1 MNGNDERLAL
11 IAVAALVAG
20 MIGWAL
26 WSVTTP
32 RYERG
37 GRYVMRGTTIS
48 GAALDTT
55 CGQLAPD
62 HLNWFGW
69 PHAAYVPHKMLYPL
83 APGTEISRL
92 IYGAPGAYNQVT
104 PSSQRSWLFTPPSEV
119 DY

>member
-1 MNGNDERLAL
+1 MSSDDERLAL
-11 IAVAALVAG
+11 IAVSALVAG

-32 RYERG
+32 RYGRG

-55 CGQLAPD
+55 CGQMTPD
-62 HLNWFGW
+62 HLVWFGW
-69 PHAAYVPHKMLYPL
+69 PNAAYVPHRVSYPL
-83 APGTEISRL
+83 TPGKEISRL
-92 IYGAPGAYNQVT
+92 IYGAPGVYNQVT
-104 PSSQRSWLFTPPSEV
+104 PRADRGWLFAPPAEV